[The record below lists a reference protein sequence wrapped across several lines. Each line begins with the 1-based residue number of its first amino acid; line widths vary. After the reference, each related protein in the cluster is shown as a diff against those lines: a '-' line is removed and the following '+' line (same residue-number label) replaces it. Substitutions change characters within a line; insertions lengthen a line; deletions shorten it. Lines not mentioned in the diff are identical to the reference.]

1 MPDRSRNLKL
11 PFYLV
16 PRPRPHLLTLAAAS
30 RAAQRRLES
39 FFRGARLLVA
49 GLFVLG
55 LMLMAAP
62 GFADDL
68 TDFEHARALYA
79 KRNYAGAV
87 AALESMVGS
96 DPPRVTERLLVLESR
111 KYLAASLL
119 FVGKR
124 DESRA
129 QFRLLLAQ
137 EPNYAIDPLAFP
149 TEVVTLF
156 EKVKAEFQSQLAEL
170 RAEQQRRKEEEQ
182 RLDQERAQA
191 ERANLERLFRLAQ
204 ESETRQENSRW
215 IATIPFGV
223 GQFQNG
229 HKSFG
234 MALAVLEGLSA
245 AVSVA
250 TYVGHQQV
258 ADDRPGQ
265 NEERDAARVE
275 KLWRTSNQAAFG
287 AFAVLALIGIIDAHV
302 RFVPTRITRKPR
314 LLPPE
319 LRRWAD
325 EHKLS
330 LDGAGLSLRF

>member
-1 MPDRSRNLKL
+1 MTGAIEPRRSGPRGAYTARTTRLAWTRRTAKL
-11 PFYLV
+11 SKLAAGLL
-16 PRPRPHLLTLAAAS
+16 RLGLTLLATLA
-30 RAAQRRLES
+30 
-39 FFRGARLLVA
+39 LLVELA
-49 GLFVLG
+49 R
-55 LMLMAAP
+55 
-62 GFADDL
+62 ADDL

-124 DESRA
+124 EESRA

-137 EPNYAIDPLAFP
+137 EPHYAIDPLAFP
-149 TEVVTLF
+149 TDVVTLF
-156 EKVKAEFQSQLAEL
+156 EKVKADFQTQLDEL
-170 RAEQQRRKEEEQ
+170 RAEQQRQKEEELRIQ
-182 RLDQERAQA
+182 QERAEA
-191 ERANLERLFRLAQ
+191 ERANLEQLFKLAQ

-245 AVSVA
+245 AVSIA

-258 ADDRPGQ
+258 ADDQPSRT
-265 NEERDAARVE
+265 NEREAARVE
-275 KLWRTSNQAAFG
+275 TLWRTSNQAAFG

-314 LLPPE
+314 MLPPE

-330 LDGAGLSLRF
+330 LDGAGLKLRF

>member
-1 MPDRSRNLKL
+1 M
-11 PFYLV
+11 
-16 PRPRPHLLTLAAAS
+16 LL
-30 RAAQRRLES
+30 AQHVR
-39 FFRGARLLVA
+39 
-49 GLFVLG
+49 
-55 LMLMAAP
+55 
-62 GFADDL
+62 ADDL

-79 KRNYAGAV
+79 KRNYGGAA

-119 FVGKR
+119 FLGKR

-137 EPNYAIDPLAFP
+137 EPHYALDPLAFP
-149 TEVVTLF
+149 TEVVALF
-156 EKVKAEFQSQLAEL
+156 EKVKAEFQDQLAEL
-170 RAEQQRRKEEEQ
+170 RAEQQRRKAEEQ
-182 RLDQERAQA
+182 RLEQERAEA
-191 ERANLERLFRLAQ
+191 ERGNLQRLFKLAQ
-204 ESETRQENSRW
+204 QSETRHENSRW

-245 AVSVA
+245 AASIA

-258 ADDRPGQ
+258 ADDRPSQ
-265 NEERDAARVE
+265 ADERDTARVE
-275 KLWRTSNQAAFG
+275 KAWRTSNQAAFG
-287 AFAVLALIGIIDAHV
+287 AFAVMALIGIIDAHV
-302 RFVPTRITRKPR
+302 RFVPTRVTRKPR
-314 LLPPE
+314 ILPPE
-319 LRRWAD
+319 LQRWAD

-330 LDGAGLSLRF
+330 LDGAGVSLRF